1 MSTRLRNIFSRDPE
15 IYVSTLLGATE
26 LDDRCILFAPNTRIV
41 NGNFDFWLTRIS
53 KVRGDDSIPAPDLE
67 MIGISD
73 ADADEVTA
81 GIQTSGLEVSVRI
94 DVS

>member
-26 LDDRCILFAPNTRIV
+26 LDDRCILFAANTGIV
-41 NGNFDFWLTRIS
+41 NGNFNFWLTRIS
-53 KVRGDDSIPAPDLE
+53 KVRGNYSSPAPDLE
-67 MIGISD
+67 MIGISN

-81 GIQTSGLEVSVRI
+81 RIQTCDLEVSVRI
-94 DVS
+94 DLN